1 MTGEVCGA
9 RGLGQPETE
18 PELEFASRG
27 STQHPEFTMPQ
38 PLRRDMKLLIKGGMS
53 EIARSVIGGI
63 PVSLFKRP
71 APSPMRRRPFALS
84 RSPPLR
90 ESSHQTRP
98 ATPPPAVL
106 AHLPASGA
114 AGNRQITLEA
124 SQRALQGPSAER
136 SSFRHA
142 ERCRPEERSG
152 GGLPQWRM
160 AGGSPGR

>member
-84 RSPPLR
+84 RSPPAEGIQSPDAARHASACGAGAPSGIRRGWQPSDNAGSLSAGPTGPKRR
-90 ESSHQTRP
+90 EEF
-98 ATPPPAVL
+98 
-106 AHLPASGA
+106 LP
-114 AGNRQITLEA
+114 TC
-124 SQRALQGPSAER
+124 RALQ
-136 SSFRHA
+136 
-142 ERCRPEERSG
+142 
-152 GGLPQWRM
+152 
-160 AGGSPGR
+160 AGGAKRGRSATVAHGGRNDGR